1 MSGIPQ
7 TPNEVVLQLAALARQ
22 LEQNTTDL
30 NEADTIAVRAR
41 EALKLAEAKAFLMA
55 QGSVEARKAQSIVE
69 THDSRLAAELADAL
83 VRGLRNSNRT
93 LQIRIDV
100 GRTYAATVRSEISL
114 AGSGVHGA

>member
-7 TPNEVVLQLAALARQ
+7 NPNEVVLQLASLSRQ
-22 LEQNTTDL
+22 LEQVTADL
-30 NEADTIAVRAR
+30 NEADIVAVHAR
-41 EALKLAEAKAFLMA
+41 ETLKLAEAKAFLSA
-55 QGSVEARKAQSIVE
+55 QGSVDARKAQSLVE
-69 THDSRLAAELADAL
+69 THDLRMAAEIADAL